1 MIFKSV
7 VITGAS
13 QGLGRALAL
22 DFSKNGARV
31 FLIARSPE
39 PLDRLIEEIRRAG
52 GVAFGYVGD
61 IANKNDIYPIAA
73 QAAELIGPVDLLINN
88 ASTLGSV
95 PLPLLLDTDCE
106 DLSRTLETNL
116 IGPFRLTKAFAGAM
130 LIRGQGTILNISS
143 DAAVS
148 AYSNWGA
155 YGTSKAALDHLTR
168 IWAEELAETG
178 VRFLS
183 IDPGEMDT
191 KMHLDALPESDRS
204 TLKTPSHVASEI
216 IAFLSRIEKVRS
228 GSRLIASEWI
238 QPLEEQQKTGRGQ
251 S

>member
-1 MIFKSV
+1 MLFKSI

-22 DFSKNGARV
+22 EFTKKGSHV
-31 FLIARSPE
+31 FLIARGAE
-39 PLDRLIEEIRRAG
+39 PLNMLIEEIRRDG

-61 IANKNDIYPIAA
+61 VANKNDIYPIAA

-88 ASTLGSV
+88 ASTLGTV
-95 PLPLLLDTDCE
+95 PMPLLLDTDCE

-116 IGPFRLTKAFAGAM
+116 VGPFRLTKALLGPM
-130 LIRGQGTILNISS
+130 LIRNKGTVLNISS
-143 DAAVS
+143 DAAIS
-148 AYSNWGA
+148 AYPNWGA

-168 IWAEELAETG
+168 VWAEEFTGTG

-183 IDPGEMDT
+183 VDPGEMDT

-204 TLKTPSHVASEI
+204 SLARPSDVAAKIVKTLENIEEI
-216 IAFLSRIEKVRS
+216 RS
-228 GSRLIASEWI
+228 GSRILASDWRKA
-238 QPLEEQQKTGRGQ
+238 LGGQ
-251 S
+251 